1 MEFNE
6 EEVKL
11 IYTVFGISITSV
23 EMKKGHKSKNDIIA
37 LEHMKKITNKIDK
50 YMEVK

>member
-11 IYTVFGISITSV
+11 IYTVFETTIALL

-37 LEHMKKITNKIDK
+37 LEQMKKITNKIDK